1 MVEEVKV
8 PEFKVVVM
16 GEKGSGKSS
25 LITRISQDRFNPDQQ
40 PTFSASYSYQTLEI
54 DSNNIKLQIWD
65 LAGGKQFISLAPI
78 YSQSADG
85 FIFVYDATSRASF
98 DGLNE
103 WITKIEANCPDNI
116 SRVVVAAKGD
126 LKDDRQV
133 TKDEGQAYAT

>member
-1 MVEEVKV
+1 MKKQEVDT
-8 PEFKVVVM
+8 
-16 GEKGSGKSS
+16 SS
-25 LITRISQDRFNPDQQ
+25 INIC
-40 PTFSASYSYQTLEI
+40 TFCPLRPYI
-54 DSNNIKLQIWD
+54 NIKLQIWD
-65 LAGGKQFISLAPI
+65 LAGGKQFILLAPI